1 MSSKAMHVFHLWVV
15 HFFVILYIYFLFISN
30 SYNAVKNEKKK
41 KTHTHTIFE
50 RKRNILNTVEH

>member
-41 KTHTHTIFE
+41 KKHTHTQFLSVNE
-50 RKRNILNTVEH
+50 TF

>member
-1 MSSKAMHVFHLWVV
+1 MLLKM
-15 HFFVILYIYFLFISN
+15 
-30 SYNAVKNEKKK
+30 KKKK